1 MSAFD
6 DALNRVL
13 RLEGDYTDDPTDR
26 GGQTRFGVTL
36 AVARAHGYTGEMRAL
51 PLETAR
57 AIYRAD
63 YWDALGLDTV
73 AAWHAPLALHLFDI
87 AVNMGT
93 ASAGRFLQRALN
105 LMNRGQRLFADL
117 PVDGALGPGTAA
129 ALQRLGEGDKPLLL
143 RLVQAYQGRRYIE
156 IIEHDPT
163 QERFTRGW
171 IARLSTAD

>member
-1 MSAFD
+1 MSVFD
-6 DALNRVL
+6 DALGRVL

-26 GGQTRFGVTL
+26 GGQTRFGITR
-36 AVARAHGYTGEMRAL
+36 AVARAHGYAGEMRAL

-63 YWDALGLDTV
+63 YWDALGLDAV
-73 AAWHAPLALHLFDI
+73 AAWHMPLALHLFDI

-105 LMNRGQRLFADL
+105 LMNRGQRLFPDV
-117 PVDGALGPGTAA
+117 PVDGSLTPRTLG
-129 ALQRLGEGDKPLLL
+129 ALQRLGDGDKPLLL

-171 IARLSTAD
+171 MARLSTPD